1 MVGSEHT
8 MCFAVTEQMAIIDGF
23 LMMTFIVVGSVN
35 ACARIMGYE

>member
-23 LMMTFIVVGSVN
+23 LMTFIVVGSVN
-35 ACARIMGYE
+35 ASARIMGYE